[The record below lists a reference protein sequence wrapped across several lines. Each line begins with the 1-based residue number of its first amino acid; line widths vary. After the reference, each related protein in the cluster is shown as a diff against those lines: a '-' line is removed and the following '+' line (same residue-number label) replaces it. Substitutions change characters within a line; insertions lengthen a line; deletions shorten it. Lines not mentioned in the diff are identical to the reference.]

1 MPPRVSSVLFCVS
14 SVPRNVPSGPPHLQV
29 LCSRRLWDDSGL
41 EAHPDL
47 GPEALVVGDSMGEVA
62 LKGLSAK
69 MEVIHCV

>member
-1 MPPRVSSVLFCVS
+1 M
-14 SVPRNVPSGPPHLQV
+14 

-41 EAHPDL
+41 EAYPDL
-47 GPEALVVGDSMGEVA
+47 GPEALAVGDSMGEVA